1 MGMLASPA
9 LWFRLEI
16 PKSKFDLV
24 LVLSMCA
31 VQIGV
36 QGWGSRENYG
46 DRSWTQMQLLKG
58 QGNGGNKTLA
68 LLNQSWMQKL
78 KVVQRQSSNKNC
90 KTKYKQKDKVQIK
103 GKAWAKPKQTM
114 RELETGRNMSRRGQR
129 HEEMQ
134 TETYDDQTK
143 TRGKAET

>member
-1 MGMLASPA
+1 MLISMTLMMGMLASPA

-31 VQIGV
+31 VQIMP
-36 QGWGSRENYG
+36 GWGSRENYG

-68 LLNQSWMQKL
+68 LLNQS
-78 KVVQRQSSNKNC
+78 
-90 KTKYKQKDKVQIK
+90 
-103 GKAWAKPKQTM
+103 
-114 RELETGRNMSRRGQR
+114 
-129 HEEMQ
+129 
-134 TETYDDQTK
+134 
-143 TRGKAET
+143 

>member
-1 MGMLASPA
+1 
-9 LWFRLEI
+9 
-16 PKSKFDLV
+16 
-24 LVLSMCA
+24 
-31 VQIGV
+31 
-36 QGWGSRENYG
+36 
-46 DRSWTQMQLLKG
+46 MQLLKG

-134 TETYDDQTK
+134 TETYEDQTK